1 MITSL
6 FQNMSPTLLAVT
18 LAAVP
23 GGVVLVLLGLGATN
37 PILLR
42 MGLRKMTRR
51 PSQTLVLLCGLAL
64 STAVITASFGL
75 SDSIT
80 ASEVQQRLARI
91 GAVDESIT
99 GPFTQAQID
108 TTLARLRQDS
118 HVAAA
123 SAILFAPQSPTVTEL
138 RTGLSVHDVD
148 LYAVPPDFDQ
158 VYGPITDSR
167 AQVVHFADVRPNEVL

>member
-1 MITSL
+1 
-6 FQNMSPTLLAVT
+6 AVVT
-18 LAAVP
+18 
-23 GGVVLVLLGLGATN
+23 GGVALVLLGLLAAH
-37 PILLR
+37 PILVR
-42 MGLRKMTRR
+42 MGLRNMTRR

-80 ASEVQQRLARI
+80 ASKLQQRLAPI
-91 GAVDESIT
+91 WAVDERAT
-99 GPFTQAQID
+99 GPFTQAQVD
-108 TTLARLRQDS
+108 TPLARLRQDS

-158 VYGPITDSR
+158 VYGAITDSR
-167 AQVVHFADVRPNEVL
+167 EQVVHFAD